1 MNKCNYCNVFI
12 RDDTERCP
20 LCGGVLEIKTKG
32 VNTYPNVLKTE
43 KAISFV
49 FRLMLFIAI
58 VSIIICIGI
67 NYTTGVSVKW
77 SLIVTFSFLYLLSI
91 LYMFV
96 RENAGYRVRM
106 YGITAGGVLLVIAID
121 YICGFKRW
129 SLNYVFPAA
138 IIIMDIALII
148 LMIVNRRNWQSY
160 ILPMMCMIPISLIP
174 ILLYKLSIV
183 TSPYLLQ
190 VAFGLSL
197 FITIG
202 LIILGGSRAKAELY
216 RRFHIFGK

>member
-12 RDDTERCP
+12 KDDTERCP
-20 LCGGVLEIKTKG
+20 LCGGVLEGNEIG
-32 VNTYPNVLKTE
+32 EDTYPNVLKSE
-43 KAISFV
+43 KTISFV

-58 VSIIICIGI
+58 VSIVTCIGI

-77 SLIVTFSFLYLLSI
+77 SLIVTFSFLYVLSI

-106 YGITAGGVLLVIAID
+106 YGIVAGGVLFLVGTD
-121 YICGFKRW
+121 YICGWYRW
-129 SLNYVFPAA
+129 SVNYFFPLA
-138 IIIMDIALII
+138 ILLMDIALVV

-160 ILPMMCMIPISLIP
+160 IILIMCMIPIALVP
-174 ILLYKLSIV
+174 VILYALDVITNPYPAQLSFFISV
-183 TSPYLLQ
+183 
-190 VAFGLSL
+190 
-197 FITIG
+197 FITLG
-202 LIILGGSRAKAELY
+202 VIILGGPRVKQELY